1 MCISPINLPRPVLVL
16 GKAQNLAVGQ
26 QDGNP
31 NLIHLVFEMPKCVCV
46 FFDWVKHQQMIQHM

>member
-46 FFDWVKHQQMIQHM
+46 FFDWVKHQHM